1 MLGAAALIAFA
12 STVKPEAAKQFYEGT
27 LGLRLVDDSE
37 FALVFDANGVEVRI
51 QKLKDVNPPPG
62 TVLGWR
68 VDGLH
73 EVMTDL
79 SRRGVTFE
87 RFSFLE
93 QDAQGVWTSPDGT
106 GVVWFK
112 DPDGNTLS
120 LTATPTE

>member
-1 MLGAAALIAFA
+1 L
-12 STVKPEAAKQFYEGT
+12 AKQFYEGT

-51 QKLKDVNPPPG
+51 QKLKDVSPPSG

-68 VDGLH
+68 VDRLH

-79 SRRGVTFE
+79 TRRGVAFE
-87 RFSFLE
+87 RFPFLE

-106 GVVWFK
+106 CVVWFK

-120 LTATPTE
+120 LTETPAA